1 MRPACRTDRFSA
13 TAFLY
18 ADGIAVW
25 TAPYGKKTPTFE
37 DGLLGGSPPSGTVSM
52 TFVTDLLAAGAHTF
66 RVDCRENE
74 ADITFNTALSAV
86 VLGAS

>member
-1 MRPACRTDRFSA
+1 
-13 TAFLY
+13 
-18 ADGIAVW
+18 
-25 TAPYGKKTPTFE
+25 
-37 DGLLGGSPPSGTVSM
+37 M
-52 TFVTDLLAAGAHTF
+52 TIVTDPLSAGSHTF